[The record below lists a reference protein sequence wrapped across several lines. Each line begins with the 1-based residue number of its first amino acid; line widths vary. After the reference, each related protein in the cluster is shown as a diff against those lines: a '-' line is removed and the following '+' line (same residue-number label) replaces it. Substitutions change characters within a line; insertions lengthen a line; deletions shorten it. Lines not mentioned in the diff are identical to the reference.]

1 MAKQMVFDDA
11 ARKPLLEGVSKLA
24 RAVRSTLG
32 PRGRNAILDKG
43 WGSPKIT
50 KDGVTVAEDIE
61 LDDPYENLGVQLV
74 KEAASKTND
83 VAGDGTT
90 TATVLAEA
98 IFREGLKMIAA
109 GFDPMALSRGIAK
122 ASDAICA
129 EIEKLAKPI
138 DGKSKKEIQ
147 QVATIA
153 GNNDP
158 SIGSV
163 LAEAFLKVGK
173 DGVIT
178 VEEGRGSETYVDV
191 VEGMQ
196 FDRGFL
202 SPHFVTNQ
210 DDVTV
215 EMDNPYVLI
224 FEEKISSNKSLIPL
238 LEAVSNSKKPLLI
251 IAEDVEG
258 EALATLVVNKM
269 RGILQCC
276 AVKAPGYGDRRKA
289 IMGDLGVLT
298 GGQVIFK
305 DLGIDLESVQL
316 KDLGRAKK
324 VRITS
329 EETVFVGAT
338 GNKDAI
344 ADRVAQIRREI
355 DATDS
360 DYDRE
365 KLQER
370 LAKLAGG
377 VAQIN
382 VGATT
387 ETEMKERKDLLD
399 DAKSATAAA
408 LAEGI
413 VPGGGIALLRAEKAL
428 DKVTDLIGDEEA
440 GIKIIRKVLEYPLR
454 YISENAGHDGAVV
467 VNRVRGMKGKTD
479 GFNANTGEYC
489 DLVAAGVIDP
499 AKVVKTALQNA
510 ASVASLL
517 LTTESLV
524 AEIPVEE
531 EEGGG
536 KKKIMM
542 IVGGLLLLG
551 GVYNFVLKPAPPAEA
566 MEPVE
571 MEPVEGEIFELP
583 EMVINL
589 NDDEVQYVR
598 FGVALI
604 LEEGTLAADFEAES
618 AIAKDVVL
626 DIVSP
631 LSAEDLRGDAKQEI
645 KDEISAKVR
654 EAYGDEKVVRAL
666 ITTLVMQ

>member
-1 MAKQMVFDDA
+1 MAKQMVFDEA

-61 LDDPYENLGVQLV
+61 LDDPFENLGVQLV

-98 IFREGLKMIAA
+98 IFREGLKMIAS
-109 GFDPMALSRGIAK
+109 GFDPMALSRGIQK
-122 ASDAICA
+122 ATDAICK
-129 EIEKLAKPI
+129 EIEKLSQPI
-138 DGKSKKEIQ
+138 DEKSKKEIK

-158 SIGSV
+158 SIGDV

-178 VEEGRGSETYVDV
+178 VEEGRGNETFVDV

-196 FDRGFL
+196 FDRGYL

-215 EMDNPYVLI
+215 ELDNPYVLI
-224 FEEKISSNKSLIPL
+224 YEEKISSNKALIPL
-238 LEAVSNSKKPLLI
+238 LEAVSKAKKPLLI

-269 RGILQCC
+269 RGILQVC

-305 DLGIDLESVQL
+305 DLGIDLEGVQL
-316 KDLGRAKK
+316 KDLGQVKK
-324 VRITS
+324 VKITS
-329 EETVFVGAT
+329 EETVFVG
-338 GNKDAI
+338 GKGKKDDI
-344 ADRVAQIRREI
+344 AGRVDQIRREI
-355 DATDS
+355 ENTDS

-382 VGATT
+382 VGAVT
-387 ETEMKERKDLLD
+387 ETEMKERKDLLE

-428 DKVTDLIGDEEA
+428 KKVKDLLGDEEA
-440 GIKIIRKVLEYPLR
+440 GVKIVQKILEYPLR
-454 YISENAGHDGAVV
+454 YIAENAGYDGGVV
-467 VNRVRGMKGKTD
+467 VNRVRGMKGASE
-479 GFNANTGEYC
+479 GFNADSGEYC
-489 DLVAAGVIDP
+489 DLITDGVIDP
-499 AKVVKTALQNA
+499 AKVVKTALKNA

-517 LTTESLV
+517 LTTETLV
-524 AEIPVEE
+524 ADIPVEE
-531 EEGGG
+531 EEGGDHHHDHG
-536 KKKIMM
+536 MGGMGGGMGGMGGMGMGGMGGMGMPGMM
-542 IVGGLLLLG
+542 
-551 GVYNFVLKPAPPAEA
+551 
-566 MEPVE
+566 
-571 MEPVEGEIFELP
+571 
-583 EMVINL
+583 
-589 NDDEVQYVR
+589 
-598 FGVALI
+598 
-604 LEEGTLAADFEAES
+604 
-618 AIAKDVVL
+618 
-626 DIVSP
+626 
-631 LSAEDLRGDAKQEI
+631 
-645 KDEISAKVR
+645 
-654 EAYGDEKVVRAL
+654 
-666 ITTLVMQ
+666 